1 MQKWIGAYL
10 LVHVPYACLC
20 VCVCVC
26 VRERERERERKR
38 EREKERQK
46 EIWSGGGCIGMEQE
60 GPTSP

>member
-26 VRERERERERKR
+26 ERERER
-38 EREKERQK
+38 ERQK